1 MGKRTLPVGCLP
13 RKLIIDLIS
22 QILEGHGYK
31 RSMDYLPL
39 TGHKDIYEFKRG
51 EEKVMLTIDKRGE
64 MHEEFILQGPDD
76 LLDEV
81 VLELTLRST
90 EPIYRSFL
98 GTVMDEESLN
108 QLLRRIEEDVRS
120 LYKHRERADAAP

>member
-1 MGKRTLPVGCLP
+1 
-13 RKLIIDLIS
+13 
-22 QILEGHGYK
+22 
-31 RSMDYLPL
+31 MDYLPL

-64 MHEEFILQGPDD
+64 MREEFILQGPDD

-90 EPIYRSFL
+90 EPIYRNLLS
-98 GTVMDEESLN
+98 TVMDEISLN
-108 QLLRRIEEDVRS
+108 QLLRRIEEEVRAS
-120 LYKHRERADAAP
+120 YKPSKNAED